1 MLKVTKSKQSFA
13 GKRVRRF
20 IEKNIPGIQAK
31 RMSINLDWMAIQL
44 EWWLLILDNLEKET
58 LSILEANNIP
68 KEQVEFYFA
77 YAKRQLNRV
86 RKFEFETLFKELWL
100 NIETFI
106 KRNLSEEKLIEIRDM
121 IKQSF
126 QGIFSSLP
134 ALFDITDFDWCSFWL

>member
-1 MLKVTKSKQSFA
+1 MPKSKQSFA
-13 GKRVRRF
+13 AKRFTRF
-20 IEKNIPGIQAK
+20 IRKNVPRIQA
-31 RMSINLDWMAIQL
+31 RRLSASLDWMAIQL
-44 EWWLLILDNLEKET
+44 EWWLLILDNLEKEV
-58 LSILEANNIP
+58 LEILQANNIP

-86 RKFEFETLFKELWL
+86 RKFEFETLFKELWI

-106 KRNLSEEKLIEIRDM
+106 KRNLKEEKLIEIRDM

-126 QGIFSSLP
+126 QGVFSSLP